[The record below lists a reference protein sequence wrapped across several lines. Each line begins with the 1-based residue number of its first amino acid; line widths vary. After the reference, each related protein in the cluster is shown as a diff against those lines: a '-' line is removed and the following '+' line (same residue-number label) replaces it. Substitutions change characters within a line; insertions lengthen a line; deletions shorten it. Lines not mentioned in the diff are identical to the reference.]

1 MIRHIGSLFYFDFL
15 RFYFVKMVESD
26 TNYR

>member
-15 RFYFVKMVESD
+15 RLYFVKMVESD
-26 TNYR
+26 NNYR